1 MADTSFKE
9 QTSKNVDTTFNFE
22 QTSVCW
28 AGMNWMKLPNFRSG
42 NDDSFNATDLATFFK
57 FGIKYM
63 LCLQDCS

>member
-28 AGMNWMKLPNFRSG
+28 AGMN
-42 NDDSFNATDLATFFK
+42 
-57 FGIKYM
+57 
-63 LCLQDCS
+63 